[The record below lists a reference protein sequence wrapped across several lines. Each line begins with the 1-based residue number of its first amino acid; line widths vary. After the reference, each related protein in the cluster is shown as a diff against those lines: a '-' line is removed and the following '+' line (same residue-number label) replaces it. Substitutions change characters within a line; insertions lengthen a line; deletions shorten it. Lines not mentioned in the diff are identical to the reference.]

1 MGGASG
7 VGGEAGGGCCHLTL
21 LLTTSLTFLLSSPV
35 LIFSGCVFIF
45 FYHVTCFGIVSGW
58 FTFLPYAFFSCA
70 LINFTASLL
79 LPLHQA
85 VSPCRLV
92 QVLALGALV
101 ASFLLNGVAGYGC
114 VELQSIVLQQAFLAV
129 PISQVRPVQRCVV
142 R

>member
-1 MGGASG
+1 MWWQQIRQIQEWRAGPQTRPPPSDQSVLYIIATACLSLPG
-7 VGGEAGGGCCHLTL
+7 VKAILPDMMLVTTLAPADLAGCT
-21 LLTTSLTFLLSSPV
+21 
-35 LIFSGCVFIF
+35 
-45 FYHVTCFGIVSGW
+45 YH
-58 FTFLPYAFFSCA
+58 
-70 LINFTASLL
+70 L

-92 QVLALGALV
+92 QLLALGALV